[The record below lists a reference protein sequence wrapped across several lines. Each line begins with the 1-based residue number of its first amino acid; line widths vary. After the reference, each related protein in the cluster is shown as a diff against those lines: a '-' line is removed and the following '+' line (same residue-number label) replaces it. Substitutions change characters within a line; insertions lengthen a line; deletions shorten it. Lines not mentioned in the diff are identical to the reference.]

1 MKNKII
7 IKLTI
12 ILVSVFFTSQVFSQL
27 VVNSAST
34 PAQMVQNTLVGGG
47 VTVSNVTFQGV
58 MSGTSGQIA
67 EFSNGNTTNL
77 GLNQGIVMATG
88 NVSGIPAPV
97 SNQLSDIL
105 AGAGLTE
112 IDNLTGGISY
122 DGAKLEFD
130 FTPLD
135 NVIQFQYV
143 FGSEEYLEF
152 VGLGYN
158 DAFAFFL
165 TGAGYANQNIALVPS
180 TVTPVTIDNVNN
192 TTNSA
197 YYVNNEALGGQTI
210 VFDGFTTVL
219 TAQATVTPCT
229 PYHIKLCIAD
239 ITDGGW
245 DSGVFIKANSFS
257 TDALDIVVT
266 YSNGTTAGEG
276 CSTATVTATVGNAPV
291 APLVVNYTIS
301 GTATNGVDFPAI
313 PASITIPAGST
324 SASFVIN
331 PTLDGIAEGTETV
344 IFAMPS
350 GCGGMNYDTVYI
362 SNNSAL
368 SVNAGLD
375 QTLCASAM
383 PASLTATS
391 TGGAAPIA
399 FAWDNGGGVGA
410 TVSVSPAATTTYTVT
425 ATDACGQT
433 ATDQV
438 IVNLSPT
445 PTSTF
450 NATTPICVGDPCT
463 VTYNGN
469 AGVGATYNWNFNGA
483 TVQSGSG
490 QGPYT
495 ITWNT
500 AATYSIT
507 LTVTENGCVS
517 TQSSQNVVVYA
528 LGSTQCCV
536 MPTPNAGIDKTVCSL
551 STNLQGVA
559 SIPVGVWTCVP
570 ATAIINNPSSPTSVV
585 TVPTG
590 GVYTFTWTE
599 ANSAS
604 CTASDAVVV
613 TFNQPPVANAGIGG
627 QTCSNSFNLTGVAS
641 VGIGTWTAS
650 PSTGV
655 SFANANSAATNVTVT
670 NDGTYSFTWTENN
683 NSCISSATV
692 QVTFTT
698 MPNANAGPD
707 VAVCQLTNIMQ
718 AVASIG
724 TGIWTLSSGPG
735 NASFNT
741 SNNPNATMTVSVSGT
756 YTLTWTEN
764 NGNGCINQ
772 DDVIVQLTQV
782 PTSDFT
788 ASTIACTGSQS
799 TITYTGTGNALCT
812 YNWTWNGGNAIPGN
826 GQGPHLVSW
835 VAQGPQT
842 VGLTVS
848 LNGCT
853 STQTIGNLINPTPL
867 VATILPSPLLCNGQ
881 MNGAV
886 NLTPTGGTFPYDFLW
901 SNNSTQED
909 LSGVGAGIY
918 SVVITDDNGCTIIK
932 GTTVIEPSPFII
944 SCTPSM
950 TICLGQ
956 STPIT
961 VSATGG
967 TGTYNFFWDG
977 MPSAPAIVV
986 NPDST
991 TTYTA
996 TAIDGNGCPSNT
1008 AIITVHVS
1016 PKINVLLIQNADSV
1030 CPGEAVMLT
1039 PIITGG
1045 VGPPYMIINQDGMI
1059 VTPPIYVYPTYS
1071 GNYSVYVE
1079 DACGTFDTSSVY
1091 ISVLPFPPA
1100 DALADTVSGCQPFT
1114 VHFIEINPD
1123 DGRTYLWDFGDNEN
1137 LSLAKNPV
1145 HTYTQS
1151 GTFTVTLT
1159 VTSKYGCKTIKTYP
1173 DFITVWPKPEAHFVW
1188 TPEFASIIKP
1198 EVHFTNMTNNGVGY
1212 IWTFGDGDSTA
1223 VINPTHT
1230 FPDAG
1235 SYPVEL
1241 IAVSNKGCRDTVIYP
1256 VVIQEEYTFYGPS
1269 AFSPD
1274 GDRVNDFFFAIA
1286 HGIKENGFYLAV
1298 YDRWGEVIWHT
1309 NKYSEILE
1317 QSEKWDGRAK
1327 NNALVPIGTYNWLA
1341 KFKDDRGNNHEASGA
1356 VTVVR

>member
-517 TQSSQNVVVYA
+517 TQSSQNVVVY
-528 LGSTQCCV
+528 L
-536 MPTPNAGIDKTVCSL
+536 
-551 STNLQGVA
+551 
-559 SIPVGVWTCVP
+559 
-570 ATAIINNPSSPTSVV
+570 
-585 TVPTG
+585 
-590 GVYTFTWTE
+590 
-599 ANSAS
+599 
-604 CTASDAVVV
+604 
-613 TFNQPPVANAGIGG
+613 
-627 QTCSNSFNLTGVAS
+627 
-641 VGIGTWTAS
+641 
-650 PSTGV
+650 
-655 SFANANSAATNVTVT
+655 
-670 NDGTYSFTWTENN
+670 
-683 NSCISSATV
+683 
-692 QVTFTT
+692 
-698 MPNANAGPD
+698 
-707 VAVCQLTNIMQ
+707 
-718 AVASIG
+718 
-724 TGIWTLSSGPG
+724 
-735 NASFNT
+735 
-741 SNNPNATMTVSVSGT
+741 
-756 YTLTWTEN
+756 
-764 NGNGCINQ
+764 
-772 DDVIVQLTQV
+772 
-782 PTSDFT
+782 
-788 ASTIACTGSQS
+788 
-799 TITYTGTGNALCT
+799 
-812 YNWTWNGGNAIPGN
+812 
-826 GQGPHLVSW
+826 
-835 VAQGPQT
+835 
-842 VGLTVS
+842 
-848 LNGCT
+848 
-853 STQTIGNLINPTPL
+853 
-867 VATILPSPLLCNGQ
+867 
-881 MNGAV
+881 
-886 NLTPTGGTFPYDFLW
+886 
-901 SNNSTQED
+901 
-909 LSGVGAGIY
+909 
-918 SVVITDDNGCTIIK
+918 
-932 GTTVIEPSPFII
+932 
-944 SCTPSM
+944 
-950 TICLGQ
+950 
-956 STPIT
+956 
-961 VSATGG
+961 
-967 TGTYNFFWDG
+967 
-977 MPSAPAIVV
+977 
-986 NPDST
+986 
-991 TTYTA
+991 
-996 TAIDGNGCPSNT
+996 
-1008 AIITVHVS
+1008 
-1016 PKINVLLIQNADSV
+1016 
-1030 CPGEAVMLT
+1030 
-1039 PIITGG
+1039 
-1045 VGPPYMIINQDGMI
+1045 
-1059 VTPPIYVYPTYS
+1059 
-1071 GNYSVYVE
+1071 
-1079 DACGTFDTSSVY
+1079 
-1091 ISVLPFPPA
+1091 
-1100 DALADTVSGCQPFT
+1100 
-1114 VHFIEINPD
+1114 
-1123 DGRTYLWDFGDNEN
+1123 
-1137 LSLAKNPV
+1137 
-1145 HTYTQS
+1145 
-1151 GTFTVTLT
+1151 
-1159 VTSKYGCKTIKTYP
+1159 
-1173 DFITVWPKPEAHFVW
+1173 
-1188 TPEFASIIKP
+1188 
-1198 EVHFTNMTNNGVGY
+1198 
-1212 IWTFGDGDSTA
+1212 
-1223 VINPTHT
+1223 
-1230 FPDAG
+1230 
-1235 SYPVEL
+1235 
-1241 IAVSNKGCRDTVIYP
+1241 
-1256 VVIQEEYTFYGPS
+1256 
-1269 AFSPD
+1269 
-1274 GDRVNDFFFAIA
+1274 
-1286 HGIKENGFYLAV
+1286 
-1298 YDRWGEVIWHT
+1298 
-1309 NKYSEILE
+1309 
-1317 QSEKWDGRAK
+1317 
-1327 NNALVPIGTYNWLA
+1327 
-1341 KFKDDRGNNHEASGA
+1341 
-1356 VTVVR
+1356 